1 MKAATAIGV
10 DIGGTFTDIIVAAN
24 DGGLHRAK
32 VLSSP
37 PDFGR
42 AVLAGLADLAAAAG
56 LDLGTAVT
64 LVHGTT
70 VATNAILEGRGA
82 RTGLVTTQGFRDVL
96 ELGRMRRPSLYD
108 LFWDKPEP
116 LVPRR
121 LRLELDQRIGPDGS
135 VERAPSDAELQAV
148 VEQLRR
154 EGVDSLAVCLLNSYR
169 NPGEERRIADRL
181 ADLGGDGYVTASV
194 DILPEIHEY
203 ERTSTAVVNAYVRPT
218 MDRYVETLERGLAGA
233 GVTAPLLIMQ
243 SAGGLLTSAMARSRP
258 VQLIE
263 SGPAAGVIAAQA
275 LAGRLE
281 LRDAITFDMG
291 GTTAKASVIEDGEP
305 FEAAEYEVGGGM
317 NGRHGLMKGGGYT
330 IRVPALDIAEVGAGG
345 GSVIWVDQGSAPRV
359 GPHSAGAA
367 PGPACYGA
375 GGEEPTLTDALVV
388 LGYLNPT
395 SLAGGTQAI
404 QPELAERALATVADP
419 LGIAVPEM
427 AFGAYRIAVANM
439 SKAVKAVTSERG
451 RDPRRFSLLAFGG
464 AGPAYAVELARE
476 FEIPF
481 VVVPPNSGLFSTVG
495 LLLADLQFHDVVS
508 AAQRERPDARAVATA
523 VAEMEA
529 RMADAVRAHGLDPVS
544 VEYTRFA
551 DMRYAGQS
559 SELRVR
565 VPGGDVDDA
574 VMTQLRTAFDE
585 EHDRTYGHRG
595 DDQRV
600 ELVNL
605 RLRGQC
611 AQPGRHQD
619 ELFALP
625 APHVPT
631 TNGTRSATRTRRAYF
646 GPATGYVDTPI
657 LDRAS
662 IPREPMPGPLIVED
676 MDATTIVPPDAT
688 SRLDSLGNLLV
699 TSRIP

>member
-1 MKAATAIGV
+1 MKAAAIGV
-10 DIGGTFTDIIVAAN
+10 DIGGTFTDIIVAAQ

-42 AVLAGLADLAAAAG
+42 AVLAGLEDLAAAAG
-56 LDLGTAVT
+56 IDLGTAVT

-82 RTGLVTTQGFRDVL
+82 RTGLVTTRGFRDVL

-108 LFWDKPEP
+108 LFWEKPEP

-121 LRLELDQRIGPDGS
+121 LRLELDQRIAPDGQ
-135 VERAPSDAELQAV
+135 VERTPSDVELAAIA
-148 VEQLRR
+148 EQLRR
-154 EGVDSLAVCLLNSYR
+154 AGVDSLAVCLLNSYR
-169 NPGEERRIADRL
+169 NPDEERRIADRL
-181 ADLGGDGYVTASV
+181 TELIGDGYVTASV

-203 ERTSTAVVNAYVRPT
+203 ERSSTAVVNAYVRPT
-218 MDRYVETLERGLAGA
+218 MDRYVEALENGLAGA

-243 SAGGLLTSAMARSRP
+243 SAGGLLTSTLARSRP

-275 LAGRLE
+275 LAARLD

-291 GTTAKASVIEDGEP
+291 GTTAKASIIEGGEP

-317 NGRHGLMKGGGYT
+317 SGRHGLTKGGGYT
-330 IRVPALDIAEVGAGG
+330 IRVPSLDIAEVGAGG
-345 GSVIWVDQGSAPRV
+345 GSVIWVDQGGAPRV

-367 PGPACYGA
+367 PGPACYGL
-375 GGEEPTLTDALVV
+375 GGLEPTLTDALVV
-388 LGYLNPT
+388 LGYLNQE
-395 SLAGGTQAI
+395 SLAGGTQPIDPA
-404 QPELAERALATVADP
+404 LAEQALATVADP
-419 LGIAVPEM
+419 LGIGVAEA

-439 SKAVKAVTSERG
+439 SRAVRAVTSERG

-476 FEIPF
+476 FQIPF

-508 AAQRERPDARAVATA
+508 PARRESQDAGAVGAAFADIEERMV
-523 VAEMEA
+523 
-529 RMADAVRAHGLDPVS
+529 DAVRAHGLDPS
-544 VEYTRFA
+544 SAEFTRFA
-551 DMRYAGQS
+551 EMRYAGQS

-565 VPGGDVDDA
+565 VTTGELDDRA
-574 VMTQLRTAFDE
+574 MAALRTAFDE

-600 ELVNL
+600 EVVNL
-605 RLRGQC
+605 RLRGTC
-611 AQPGRHQD
+611 AQPGRHKE

-625 APHVPT
+625 GRHDAR
-631 TNGTRSATRTRRAYF
+631 TNGGLAGSRGRRAHF
-646 GPATGYVDTPI
+646 GPEAGFVDTPV
-657 LDRAS
+657 LGRAA
-662 IPREPMPGPLIVED
+662 IPRKPMPGPLVVED
-676 MDATTIVPPDAT
+676 MDATTIVPPGAT
-688 SRLDSLGNLLV
+688 CSLDPLGNLLIR
-699 TSRIP
+699 SRST